1 MIRRR
6 SSQKGKDVRRDADA
20 PPPFF
25 NFTDETPAE
34 DGPLF
39 NLEELHEKRIL
50 SWSPEPEEFFEG
62 ESRPEEA
69 PTRQEREELARAVYE
84 RPVVAERP
92 QVSVDDLIDRTPQA
106 TVAPPLP
113 LPERVITAPAARVVT
128 RPPAPVAPAEALREV
143 APPAPPMPAAAPAE
157 VEIEADEETAPVS
170 SAMSLQN
177 ASAEDAPVASAPV
190 ESAPV
195 ENGAPKRRGRPR
207 GRPRRQVHFHVDPD
221 EERLLML
228 AVERYGSQQKG
239 LIAAL
244 ESLQEADVLRD
255 EIERLRAETARHRRL
270 LDEAE
275 SLFNR

>member
-1 MIRRR
+1 M
-6 SSQKGKDVRRDADA
+6 V
-20 PPPFF
+20 
-25 NFTDETPAE
+25 
-34 DGPLF
+34 
-39 NLEELHEKRIL
+39 
-50 SWSPEPEEFFEG
+50 
-62 ESRPEEA
+62 
-69 PTRQEREELARAVYE
+69 
-84 RPVVAERP
+84 ERP

-113 LPERVITAPAARVVT
+113 ERVITPPAARVVT
-128 RPPAPVAPAEALREV
+128 RPPAPVAPAEPIREV
-143 APPAPPMPAAAPAE
+143 APPAPPMPAPAPVE
-157 VEIEADEETAPVS
+157 LEIEAEEEPASVASTESVENTASV
-170 SAMSLQN
+170 
-177 ASAEDAPVASAPV
+177 EDAP
-190 ESAPV
+190 ESST
-195 ENGAPKRRGRPR
+195 PKRRGRPR

>member
-1 MIRRR
+1 VIRRR

-25 NFTDETPAE
+25 NFTDEIPAE
-34 DGPLF
+34 EAPLF

-50 SWSPEPEEFFEG
+50 SWSPEPEEFFEND
-62 ESRPEEA
+62 SRPEEA

-84 RPVVAERP
+84 RPVVIERP
-92 QVSVDDLIDRTPQA
+92 QVSVDDLIDRAPQA

-113 LPERVITAPAARVVT
+113 LPERVITPPAPRVVA
-128 RPPAPVAPAEALREV
+128 RPAPVAPVEPLREV
-143 APPAPPMPAAAPAE
+143 APPAPPMPASAPVE
-157 VEIEADEETAPVS
+157 VEIEAGEETAPDVS
-170 SAMSLQN
+170 AT
-177 ASAEDAPVASAPV
+177 PV
-190 ESAPV
+190 EDTAP
-195 ENGAPKRRGRPR
+195 EGAAPKRRGRPR

-244 ESLQEADVLRD
+244 ESLQEADLLRD
-255 EIERLRAETARHRRL
+255 EIERLRSETARQRRL

>member
-1 MIRRR
+1 VIRRR
-6 SSQKGKDVRRDADA
+6 SSQKGKDVRQEADG
-20 PPPFF
+20 PVPFF
-25 NFTDETPAE
+25 NFTDDTPAE
-34 DGPLF
+34 EEPLF
-39 NLEELHEKRIL
+39 NLEELHERRIL
-50 SWSPEPEEFFEG
+50 SWSPEPEEFSEEG
-62 ESRPEEA
+62 SRPEEE
-69 PTRQEREELARAVYE
+69 PTRQEREELARAVYD
-84 RPVVAERP
+84 RPAAVERP

-106 TVAPPLP
+106 TVVAPPI
-113 LPERVITAPAARVVT
+113 PERVITPPVARIVT
-128 RPPAPVAPAEALREV
+128 RPPVPVAPAEPLREV
-143 APPAPPMPAAAPAE
+143 APPAPLPPVATPVEAE
-157 VEIEADEETAPVS
+157 VAVEIEAEDEAP
-170 SAMSLQN
+170 
-177 ASAEDAPVASAPV
+177 PV
-190 ESAPV
+190 ES
-195 ENGAPKRRGRPR
+195 GAPKRRGRPR